1 MTDLSAIRA
10 FLNKDHHEFAAEL
23 DRYCLRELHTLPEPA
38 DDDQG
43 RVQAR
48 ELLDWMGHAGWL
60 QTIADGDLR
69 QLCLLRQRVA
79 AASPLADA
87 VVALQGLAITPIL
100 LADNEEMISAW
111 VEPAVRG
118 AAMGAF
124 AMSEPGAGS
133 DVGAIGTTAVRDGDE
148 YVINGTKTF
157 ISNAG
162 IADFYVVFASTDPDA
177 GTRGLTLF
185 VLAAATPGLEFVG
198 PQIMSSP
205 HPLGDIAF
213 HDCRI
218 PVACRLGDE
227 GGGIK
232 LGLRTL
238 DRLRASVGAAA
249 CGMATRALDEA
260 IAHVR
265 TREQFGQPLAEFQLV
280 QDKLA
285 RMYVELS
292 AAELLVYR
300 AAWEKDQGAER
311 ITLEAATAKAGA
323 TEAAQR
329 VIDSAVQLLGGRGV
343 LATNIVDRMY
353 RSVRALRIY
362 EGTTEIQHLTI
373 ARLLL
378 AGAAASVEADAGN
391 DTSDSE

>member
-1 MTDLSAIRA
+1 MTDLSTIRA
-10 FLNKDHHEFAAEL
+10 FLDESHHEFAAEL
-23 DRYCLRELHTLPEPA
+23 DAYCERELQPLPEPA

-60 QTIADGDLR
+60 QTIVDGDLR

-87 VVALQGLAITPIL
+87 VVALQGLAITPLL
-100 LADNEEMISAW
+100 LAANEEMISAW
-111 VEPAVRG
+111 VEPAARG

-124 AMSEPGAGS
+124 AMSESQAGS
-133 DVGAIGTTAVRDGDE
+133 DVGAISTTAVRDGDN
-148 YVINGTKTF
+148 YVLNGSKTF

-162 IADFYVVFASTDPDA
+162 IADFYIVFASTDLDA
-177 GTRGLTLF
+177 GTRGLTAF
-185 VLAAATPGLEFVG
+185 VVAAATPGLEFVG

-213 HDCRI
+213 NDCRI
-218 PVACRLGDE
+218 PAGCRLGEE

-232 LGLRTL
+232 LGLQTL

-249 CGMATRALDEA
+249 CGMAARALQEA

-265 TREQFGQPLAEFQLV
+265 VREQFGQPLAEFQLV

-285 RMYVELS
+285 RMYIELS

-343 LATNIVDRMY
+343 LATSIVDRMY
-353 RSVRALRIY
+353 RSIRALRIY

-378 AGAAASVEADAGN
+378 AAAAEKEDL
-391 DTSDSE
+391 

>member
-1 MTDLSAIRA
+1 MTDLSTIRA
-10 FLNKDHHEFAAEL
+10 FLDKNHRAFAAEL
-23 DRYCLRELHTLPEPA
+23 DDYCNRELHPLPEPD

-60 QTIADGDLR
+60 QTIVDGDLR

-148 YVINGTKTF
+148 YVINGSKTF

-162 IADFYVVFASTDPDA
+162 IADFYIVFASTNPDA

-198 PQIMSSP
+198 PQVMSSP

-213 HDCRI
+213 HDCR
-218 PVACRLGDE
+218 VAAACRLGDE

-232 LGLRTL
+232 LGLQTL

-249 CGMATRALDEA
+249 CGMAARALHEA

-285 RMYVELS
+285 RMYIELS

-311 ITLEAATAKAGA
+311 ITLEAAVAKAGA

-329 VIDSAVQLLGGRGV
+329 VIDDAVQLLGGKGV
-343 LATNIVDRMY
+343 LATSIVDRMY
-353 RSVRALRIY
+353 RSIRALRIY

-378 AGAAASVEADAGN
+378 AAASEKENV
-391 DTSDSE
+391 

>member
-1 MTDLSAIRA
+1 MIDLSTIRA
-10 FLNKDHHEFAAEL
+10 MLDEPHHDFAAEL
-23 DRYCLRELHTLPEPA
+23 DAYCERALQQLPEPS

-48 ELLDWMGHAGWL
+48 EILDWMGHAGWL
-60 QTIADGDLR
+60 QTLVDGDLR

-87 VVALQGLAITPIL
+87 VVALQGLAVTSIL
-100 LADNEEMISAW
+100 LAGNEEMSSAW

-133 DVGAIGTTAVRDGDE
+133 DVGAICTTAARDGDE
-148 YVINGTKTF
+148 YVLNGSKTF

-162 IADFYVVFASTDPDA
+162 IADFYIVFASTDLDA
-177 GTRGLTLF
+177 GSRGLTVF
-185 VLAAATPGLEFVG
+185 VVAAATPGLEFVG
-198 PQIMSSP
+198 PQVMSSP
-205 HPLGDIAF
+205 HPLGDLAF
-213 HDCRI
+213 RDCRI
-218 PVACRLGDE
+218 PAACRLGDE

-232 LGLRTL
+232 LGMRTL
-238 DRLRASVGAAA
+238 DRMRASVGAAA
-249 CGMATRALDEA
+249 CGMATRALQEA

-265 TREQFGQPLAEFQLV
+265 SREQFGRPLAEFQLV

-292 AAELLVYR
+292 AAQLLVYR

-311 ITLEAATAKAGA
+311 ITLEAAVAKAGA
-323 TEAAQR
+323 SEAAQR
-329 VIDSAVQLLGGRGV
+329 VIDHAVQLLGGRGV
-343 LATNIVDRMY
+343 LANSIVDRMY
-353 RSVRALRIY
+353 RSVRSLRIY

-378 AGAAASVEADAGN
+378 AAAATEAD
-391 DTSDSE
+391 E

>member
-1 MTDLSAIRA
+1 MTDVSTIRG
-10 FLNKDHHEFAAEL
+10 FLDAQHHAFAAKI
-23 DRYCLRELHTLPEPA
+23 DDYCTRQLQTLPEPA

-48 ELLDWMGHAGWL
+48 EILDSMGHAGWL
-60 QTIADGDLR
+60 QTIVEGDLR

-87 VVALQGLAITPIL
+87 VVALQALAITPIRM
-100 LADNEEMISAW
+100 ADNEEMVSAW

-133 DVGAIGTTAVRDGDE
+133 DVGAIRTTAVREGDE
-148 YVINGTKTF
+148 YILNGDKTL

-162 IADFYVVFASTDPDA
+162 IADFYVVFASTDLVV
-177 GTRGLTLF
+177 GTAGLTVF
-185 VLAAATPGLEFVG
+185 VVAAATPGLEFVG

-218 PVACRLGDE
+218 PAACRLGDE

-249 CGMATRALDEA
+249 CGMATRALHEA

-285 RMYVELS
+285 RMYIDLS

-300 AAWEKDQGAER
+300 AAWENDQGAER
-311 ITLEAATAKAGA
+311 ITLEAAAAKAGA

-329 VIDSAVQLLGGRGV
+329 VIDNAVQLLGGRGV
-343 LATNIVDRMY
+343 LATSIVDRMY

-378 AGAAASVEADAGN
+378 AAAEKEADP
-391 DTSDSE
+391 

>member
-1 MTDLSAIRA
+1 MIDLSTIRA
-10 FLNKDHHEFAAEL
+10 MLDEPHHDFAAEL
-23 DRYCLRELHTLPEPA
+23 DAYCERELQQLPEPS

-48 ELLDWMGHAGWL
+48 EILDWMGHAGWL
-60 QTIADGDLR
+60 QTLVDGDLR

-87 VVALQGLAITPIL
+87 VVALQGLAVTSIL
-100 LADNEEMISAW
+100 LAGNEEMSSAW

-133 DVGAIGTTAVRDGDE
+133 DVGAICTTAARDGDE
-148 YVINGTKTF
+148 YVLNGSKTF

-162 IADFYVVFASTDPDA
+162 IADFYIVFASTDLDA
-177 GTRGLTLF
+177 GSRGLTVF
-185 VLAAATPGLEFVG
+185 VVAAATPGLEFVG
-198 PQIMSSP
+198 PQVMSSP
-205 HPLGDIAF
+205 HPLGDLAF
-213 HDCRI
+213 RDCRI
-218 PVACRLGDE
+218 PAACRLGDE

-232 LGLRTL
+232 LGMRTL
-238 DRLRASVGAAA
+238 DRMRASVGAAA
-249 CGMATRALDEA
+249 CGMATRALQEA

-265 TREQFGQPLAEFQLV
+265 SREQFGRPLAEFQLV

-292 AAELLVYR
+292 AAQLLVYR

-311 ITLEAATAKAGA
+311 ITLEAAVAKAGA
-323 TEAAQR
+323 SEAAQR
-329 VIDSAVQLLGGRGV
+329 VIDHAVQLLGGRGV
-343 LATNIVDRMY
+343 LANSIVDRMY
-353 RSVRALRIY
+353 RSVRSLRIY

-378 AGAAASVEADAGN
+378 AAAATEAD
-391 DTSDSE
+391 E

>member
-1 MTDLSAIRA
+1 MTNLSTVRA
-10 FLNKDHHEFAAEL
+10 FLDEDHHDFAARL
-23 DRYCLRELHTLPEPA
+23 DEYCLHELHRMPEPA
-38 DDDQG
+38 DDDAG

-48 ELLDWMGHAGWL
+48 EFLDWMGQAGWL
-60 QTIADGDLR
+60 RTIVDGDLR

-111 VEPAVRG
+111 VEPAIRG

-133 DVGAIGTTAVRDGDE
+133 DVGAIATTAVSDGDE

-185 VLAAATPGLEFVG
+185 VLPAATPGLEFIG
-198 PQIMSSP
+198 PQVMSSP

-213 HDCRI
+213 NDCRV
-218 PVACRLGDE
+218 PAACRLGEE

-265 TREQFGQPLAEFQLV
+265 ARKQFGQPLAEFQLV

-285 RMYVELS
+285 SMYVDLS
-292 AAELLVYR
+292 SAELLVYR

-311 ITLEAATAKAGA
+311 ITLEAAAAKAGA

-343 LATNIVDRMY
+343 LATSIVDRMY
-353 RSVRALRIY
+353 RSIRALRIY

-373 ARLLL
+373 ARVLL
-378 AGAAASVEADAGN
+378 AAAQEAN
-391 DTSDSE
+391 E

>member
-1 MTDLSAIRA
+1 MTGLDTIRA
-10 FLNKDHHEFAAEL
+10 FLDTSHAEFDAEL
-23 DRYCLRELHTLPEPA
+23 SAYCLRELHPLPEPA

-48 ELLDWMGHAGWL
+48 EVLDWIGHAGWL
-60 QTIADGDLR
+60 RTIVDGDLR

-100 LADNEEMISAW
+100 ISGNEEMTSAW

-124 AMSEPGAGS
+124 AMTEPAAGS

-148 YVINGTKTF
+148 YLLNGSKTL

-162 IADFYVVFASTDPDA
+162 IADFYVVFATTEPDA
-177 GTRGLTLF
+177 GTRGLTVF
-185 VLAAATPGLEFVG
+185 VVGAATPGLEFVE
-198 PQIMSSP
+198 PQVMSSP
-205 HPLGDIAF
+205 HPLGRIAF
-213 HDCRI
+213 RDCRI
-218 PVACRLGDE
+218 PAACRLGEE
-227 GGGIK
+227 GEGIK
-232 LGLRTL
+232 LGLQTL

-249 CGMATRALDEA
+249 CGMAARALQEA
-260 IAHVR
+260 LRHVR
-265 TREQFGQPLAEFQLV
+265 AREQFGQPLAGFQIV

-285 RMYVELS
+285 RMYIELCG
-292 AAELLVYR
+292 AELLVYR
-300 AAWEKDQGAER
+300 AAWEKDRGAER
-311 ITLEAATAKAGA
+311 ITLEAAVAKAGA

-329 VIDSAVQLLGGRGV
+329 VIDAAVQLLGGRGV
-343 LATNIVDRMY
+343 LAESVVDRMY
-353 RSVRALRIY
+353 RSIRALRIY

-373 ARLLL
+373 ARKLL
-378 AGAAASVEADAGN
+378 AAAEEAA
-391 DTSDSE
+391 E